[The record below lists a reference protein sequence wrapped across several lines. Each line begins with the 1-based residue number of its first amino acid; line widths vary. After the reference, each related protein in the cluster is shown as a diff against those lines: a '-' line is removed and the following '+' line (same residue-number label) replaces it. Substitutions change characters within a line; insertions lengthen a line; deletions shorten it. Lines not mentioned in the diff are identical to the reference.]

1 MIEYIKASKNDKAE
15 IIDFINYVFS
25 NSEKP
30 HDFKKLLPKAYSDE
44 VDGMGAEHYIVRE
57 DGKIKGVVAN
67 RIIDADYCGNTL
79 KIGLIGSVAVHP
91 YSRGQGFM
99 KNLMKM
105 AIDDAEDMGVQLLLL
120 SGKRQ
125 RYGYF
130 GFENAGIL
138 YNFKVSDSN
147 IRHALEGVDDYEI
160 SFTEMSKENQAEI
173 RLACQMNNLKPCHT
187 ARKEDEFLRIMGSW
201 SEKSYIIRKNDEMIG
216 YSFALFRELV
226 LKDEAYYPEVVKA
239 MLKNVGTAYI
249 PAAAYERGKIEF
261 LSSICEDYSISHFE
275 KASVLDWKAV
285 IFTFLDL
292 KSKITELDD
301 GEMTFAVDDVCIRV
315 TVRNN
320 KVSVTDAAFDAD
332 TKKLSHNQ
340 AEGLIFELD
349 GLINNKLNWF
359 PLPLYLDAADT
370 F

>member
-1 MIEYIKASKNDKAE
+1 MIEYRKAEKKDKAD

-25 NSEKP
+25 HDHRP
-30 HDFKKLLPKAYSDE
+30 HDFKKLLPKAYADE
-44 VDGMGAEHYIVRE
+44 VDGLGAEHYIAEE
-57 DGKIKGVVAN
+57 DGKIKGVVAD
-67 RIIDADYCGNTL
+67 RIIDVCYCGNTL
-79 KIGLIGSVAVHP
+79 KIGIIGSVAVHP

-105 AIDDAEDMGVQLLLL
+105 AIDDAENMGVQLLLL

-147 IRHALEGVDDYEI
+147 VRHALEGVEDSEI

-187 ARKEDEFLRIMGSW
+187 VRKEEDFLRIMNSW

-226 LKDEAYYPEVVKA
+226 LKDEAYYPEAVKA

-315 TVRNN
+315 AVKDN
-320 KVSVTDAAFDAD
+320 KVTVTDAVLDMNAE
-332 TKKLSHNQ
+332 KLSHNQ
-340 AEGLIFELD
+340 AERLFFELD
-349 GLINNKLNWF
+349 GLLKGRLNWF
-359 PLPLYLDAADT
+359 PLPLYIDAADT